1 MLEQEKITKFYTGYA
16 PQEIISEI
24 DIAMV
29 SITQTNF
36 PFIEIAK
43 FAGGPRAVLRG
54 TRVPVS
60 VVIGYLLAGETPNTI
75 TEKILPHV
83 TLAQIRDAILY
94 YQAFRPQIDDERRE
108 NTEEAG
114 RKTLRES
121 LDDDKYNTITGHEH
135 K

>member
-1 MLEQEKITKFYTGYA
+1 MLEQEKTTKFYTGYD

-36 PFIEIAK
+36 PYIEIAK
-43 FAGGPRAVLRG
+43 FAGGPRAVIRG
-54 TRVPVS
+54 TRIPVS
-60 VVIGYLLAGETPNTI
+60 VVIGYLLAGETPQTL
-75 TEKILPHV
+75 TEKILPHI

-94 YQAFRPQIDDERRE
+94 YATHRPQIDEERRE

-114 RKTLRES
+114 RKFLRET
-121 LDDDKYNTITGHEH
+121 LGDDKYTSITGV
-135 K
+135 

>member
-1 MLEQEKITKFYTGYA
+1 MLEQEKTTKFYTGYD
-16 PQEIISEI
+16 PEEIISTI
-24 DIAMV
+24 DVSLV

-36 PFIEIAK
+36 PYIEIAN

-75 TEKILPHV
+75 IERILPRV

-108 NTEEAG
+108 NTEEKG

-121 LDDDKYNTITGHEH
+121 LGDDKYNSITGA
-135 K
+135 

>member
-1 MLEQEKITKFYTGYA
+1 MLDQEKTTKFYTGYD

-24 DIAMV
+24 DVAMA

-36 PFIEIAK
+36 PYIEIAK
-43 FAGGPRAVLRG
+43 FLSGPRAVLRG

-60 VVIGYLLAGETPNTI
+60 IVIGYLLAGETPDSI
-75 TEKILPHV
+75 IEKILPHV

-114 RKTLRES
+114 RKILRES
-121 LDDDKYNTITGHEH
+121 LGDDNYNSITGA
-135 K
+135 